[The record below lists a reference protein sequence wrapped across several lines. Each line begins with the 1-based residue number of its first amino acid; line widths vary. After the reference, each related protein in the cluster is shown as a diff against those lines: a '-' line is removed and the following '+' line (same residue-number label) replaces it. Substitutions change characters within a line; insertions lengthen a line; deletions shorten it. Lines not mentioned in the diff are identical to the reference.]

1 MNQTTNPPQ
10 PAANAKSEGPTH
22 RIDLR
27 TAAGAVCPIVIAPGL
42 RHEVGQWVCR
52 QLSAKRALVVVD
64 TRIAVSHGGDV
75 MKSIRDAG
83 IEVRQVESIA
93 AESKKTLDGAKGLYA
108 AMAEF
113 RLERAEPVIAV
124 GGGVVGD
131 TAGFAAATWHRGV
144 PLVHVP
150 TTLLAMVDASI
161 GGKTAVNF
169 ELAGGTLGKNL
180 IGAFHQPVAVL
191 DDPQM
196 LSTLEPRELRCGLAE
211 CIKHAMLADAALLEW
226 IDAHLM
232 MVMERDAATLA
243 TLIDRCARI
252 KVNIVQEDE
261 RESGR
266 RALLNLGHTFA
277 HAIEP
282 IEQLDLKHG
291 EAVSIGLVAAMHMAR
306 QTERMTEAE
315 VRTVTQVLH
324 HAGLPVRM
332 KSPIAVATLVE
343 AMGQDKKVQGGRLRL
358 ILPRGIGQAEI
369 VTDVK
374 TEVIE
379 AAWRNVGAV

>member
-131 TAGFAAATWHRGV
+131 T
-144 PLVHVP
+144 
-150 TTLLAMVDASI
+150 M
-161 GGKTAVNF
+161 
-169 ELAGGTLGKNL
+169 
-180 IGAFHQPVAVL
+180 
-191 DDPQM
+191 
-196 LSTLEPRELRCGLAE
+196 
-211 CIKHAMLADAALLEW
+211 
-226 IDAHLM
+226 
-232 MVMERDAATLA
+232 
-243 TLIDRCARI
+243 
-252 KVNIVQEDE
+252 
-261 RESGR
+261 
-266 RALLNLGHTFA
+266 RA
-277 HAIEP
+277 P
-282 IEQLDLKHG
+282 C
-291 EAVSIGLVAAMHMAR
+291 
-306 QTERMTEAE
+306 
-315 VRTVTQVLH
+315 
-324 HAGLPVRM
+324 
-332 KSPIAVATLVE
+332 
-343 AMGQDKKVQGGRLRL
+343 
-358 ILPRGIGQAEI
+358 
-369 VTDVK
+369 
-374 TEVIE
+374 
-379 AAWRNVGAV
+379 

>member
-1 MNQTTNPPQ
+1 
-10 PAANAKSEGPTH
+10 
-22 RIDLR
+22 
-27 TAAGAVCPIVIAPGL
+27 
-42 RHEVGQWVCR
+42 
-52 QLSAKRALVVVD
+52 
-64 TRIAVSHGGDV
+64 
-75 MKSIRDAG
+75 
-83 IEVRQVESIA
+83 
-93 AESKKTLDGAKGLYA
+93 
-108 AMAEF
+108 
-113 RLERAEPVIAV
+113 
-124 GGGVVGD
+124 
-131 TAGFAAATWHRGV
+131 
-144 PLVHVP
+144 
-150 TTLLAMVDASI
+150 MVDASI

-324 HAGLPVRM
+324 HAGLPVKM